1 MSGAPTRWEV
11 SANASYGP
19 TFDRLVREGADV
31 HGEARLADALLPRG
45 GTVLDAGSGMGR
57 VAAELAA
64 RGHRV
69 TAVEKDREL
78 VEQSRATYPD
88 LPVLVADLADLTPR
102 TLAEQ
107 GAPTA
112 YDLVVAVGN
121 VLVYL
126 AEGTERIVLGNLAAL
141 LAEGGRVLVG
151 FHPEEGPQGARGYD
165 PVEFVADVE
174 ASGLEV
180 VHRFGTYDL
189 APPAEDYCVWV
200 LSARARAAGP
210 APTA

>member
-1 MSGAPTRWEV
+1 MSGRTRWEV
-11 SANASYGP
+11 SANDSYGP

-31 HGEARLADALLPRG
+31 HGEARLADVLLPRG

-57 VAAELAA
+57 VAAELSA

-69 TAVEKDREL
+69 TAVEKDPGL

-88 LPVLVADLADLTPR
+88 LPVLVADLADLTPER
-102 TLAEQ
+102 LNDQ
-107 GAPTA
+107 GAPAA

-126 AEGTERIVLGNLAAL
+126 AEDTERVVLGNLAAL
-141 LAEGGRVLVG
+141 LAEGGRILVG
-151 FHPEEGPQGARGYD
+151 FHPEAGPKGARGYA
-165 PVEFVADVE
+165 PEEFVADAE
-174 ASGLEV
+174 AAGLHV

-200 LSARARAAGP
+200 LSARARDAAP
-210 APTA
+210 APRG